1 MKENDGAETD
11 KERKRN
17 QTNPFV
23 SALGSVYIIP
33 DSSCDGTKSMPERAS
48 VHT

>member
-23 SALGSVYIIP
+23 SALGSVYIP